1 MTANRT
7 APIEAIRKVASAIAF
22 DELTSPAPVS
32 TDHLIRSE
40 KLAAVEDEEL
50 FKIAANLSAATLL
63 GEVLLVDRISD
74 VLNHYED
81 LGGKYKEA
89 FGAPMFN
96 PQQMTGSPA
105 LAGGMQRRATTMM
118 PSPQQA
124 QPTKSPATSS
134 PRAQVQGGATQSA
147 ALAPATPSTAPTS
160 AAPAPTVSVSMGG

>member
-22 DELTSPAPVS
+22 DELTSPASMS
-32 TDHLIRSE
+32 TEDVILYE
-40 KLAAVEDEEL
+40 KIKSAEDLEL
-50 FKIAANLSAATLL
+50 LKIATDLCVMAETYGDAILKT
-63 GEVLLVDRISD
+63 
-74 VLNHYED
+74 YED

-89 FGAPMFN
+89 FGTPMFN

-105 LAGGMQRRATTMM
+105 LAGGMQRRAATTM

-134 PRAQVQGGATQSA
+134 PKAQVQGGATQSA
-147 ALAPATPSTAPTS
+147 APAPATPSMAPTS